1 MSSQL
6 GKSIM
11 SKTDSVNTVSS
22 TSELMLPPLSRLPK
36 KTCRFVAPS
45 VPVDSIE
52 NVRKRKRTL
61 FFRTDNSIGL
71 SNLEFSQWVKKQV
84 FFLNEVWEKN
94 KFEEYCT
101 TSKNA
106 LALLVEAIDI
116 DEELKIKW
124 IVKNLRFMYKEKRK
138 KLKEQSNEEIA
149 NILSI
154 GSNNELKETVLRFL
168 INVKS
173 DSKLF

>member
-1 MSSQL
+1 MSSKL

-11 SKTDSVNTVSS
+11 SKQDSVNTVSS
-22 TSELMLPPLSRLPK
+22 TSELMPPPLPRLPK
-36 KTCRFVAPS
+36 KTYRFVAPS
-45 VPVDSIE
+45 VPVDSSE

-101 TSKNA
+101 TSENY

-116 DEELKIKW
+116 DEEVKIKW

-138 KLKEQSNEEIA
+138 KLKEQMNE
-149 NILSI
+149 
-154 GSNNELKETVLRFL
+154 
-168 INVKS
+168 
-173 DSKLF
+173 